1 MARKISGPALESGTV
16 SPQFPDHFATEISS
30 IGVACMSDAK
40 PLYRTTLA
48 NGLEVAY
55 VDKGTKFPLGLTREL
70 YEKAGHQPPFDEL
83 PKK

>member
-1 MARKISGPALESGTV
+1 
-16 SPQFPDHFATEISS
+16 
-30 IGVACMSDAK
+30 MSDAK

-83 PKK
+83 RRAVGRRGLAIWPCERKQAASFKNKRA